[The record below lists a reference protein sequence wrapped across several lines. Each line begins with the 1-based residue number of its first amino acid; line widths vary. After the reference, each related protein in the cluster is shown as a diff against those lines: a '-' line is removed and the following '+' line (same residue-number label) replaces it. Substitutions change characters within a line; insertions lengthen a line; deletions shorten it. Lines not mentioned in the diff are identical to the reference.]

1 MVLPSRRATTGT
13 IRASLR
19 RAPLFEIR
27 TSGRVS
33 PLSESFPVV
42 MNVSLT
48 PARESNSPRFLL
60 FLICL
65 FSSAGQLAIDI
76 YVPALPDMARSF
88 ATTPQAIQSSV
99 SGYMAAYALGQ
110 LIFGPVADAYGRKR
124 VLAFGLVIYTIGCL
138 LSLGAPNLE
147 TFILAR
153 CLQGFGIATTN
164 LLAKAIITD
173 SFSGQALMHAFTY
186 MSIAWGLAPIIA
198 PVIGAH
204 LQEWFGWRACLVFL
218 LVYSLVMWALWWH
231 YRETL
236 PKPVHLEPRTLIANA
251 GKVLGSP
258 VFQSCFLAQGLCYSI
273 LLVFNIVGPFMVQTT
288 LHKPPT
294 FFGYLALGIG
304 LMYFLGGLSNRIHGR
319 GLPSAE
325 QRLRIGA
332 RVMAVAAVVM
342 LALALTVGL
351 RVWTLATPVLV
362 MGLCAGAMY
371 PTLMAKGNSLFPH
384 IAGLTSAILGCALL
398 LVSSA
403 MMGLAGFVSVQVLT
417 PLAVFFVA
425 LSFIVVWMV
434 TKLLRYLS
442 QQQAANVACGSG
454 EAA

>member
-1 MVLPSRRATTGT
+1 MNNPIADCSVTAARA
-13 IRASLR
+13 
-19 RAPLFEIR
+19 
-27 TSGRVS
+27 
-33 PLSESFPVV
+33 
-42 MNVSLT
+42 
-48 PARESNSPRFLL
+48 SNSPRFLL

-65 FSSAGQLAIDI
+65 FASAGQLAIDI
-76 YVPALPDMARSF
+76 YVPALPAMARFFETS
-88 ATTPQAIQSSV
+88 PQAIQSSV
-99 SGYMAAYALGQ
+99 SGYMVAYALGQ
-110 LIFGPVADAYGRKR
+110 LIFGPIADAYGRKR

-138 LSLGAPNLE
+138 LSLAATNLE
-147 TFILAR
+147 TFVLAR

-173 SFSGQALMHAFTY
+173 SFAGQALMHAFTY
-186 MSIAWGLAPIIA
+186 MSIAWGLAPIVA

-204 LQEWFGWRACLVFL
+204 LQTWFGWQACLVFL
-218 LVYSLVMWALWWH
+218 LVYSLVMWALLWR

-236 PKPVHLEPRTLIANA
+236 PRPVHLAPRTLVANA
-251 GKVLGSP
+251 GKVLSSP

-273 LLVFNIVGPFMVQTT
+273 LLVFNIVGPFMVQNT

-304 LMYFLGGLSNRIHGR
+304 MMYFLGGLSNRVHGPR
-319 GLPSAE
+319 LPSAE
-325 QRLRIGA
+325 QRLRLGS
-332 RVMAVAAVVM
+332 RVMAGAALAM
-342 LALALTVGL
+342 LVLALTVGL
-351 RVWTLATPVLV
+351 RVWTLALPVLV
-362 MGLCAGAMY
+362 MGFCAGAMY

-417 PLAVFFVA
+417 PLAVFFVILA
-425 LSFIVVWMV
+425 LTVVVMV
-434 TKLLRYLS
+434 TKLLRHLA
-442 QQQAANVACGSG
+442 QVQPAAVVRGGG